1 MNRSTLKL
9 ERTLMNLLGAL
20 ALIAALA
27 AFSLTF
33 RTARNRPW
41 KLRAGWLLAMGL
53 LSFPACVMALYYLHV
68 LPEWTWF
75 YTFRSWTG
83 SEFCVVPLGAASAL
97 FATWLPRVLLV
108 LPLGGFLG
116 ASLVPYLKPVLWPI
130 EEKDFADH
138 WEEGV
143 CRQSTF
149 STCGP
154 ASLATILSSYR
165 VNVSEREIA
174 HSAHSYQGGT
184 EAWYLA
190 RYARTKRMETR
201 FVLRESFDPQV
212 RFPAIVGVK
221 IGASGHFIAVLDCA
235 DGRVT
240 VADPLY
246 GRETLS
252 LDEFHKRYRFT
263 GFHLVVA
270 SRH

>member
-1 MNRSTLKL
+1 
-9 ERTLMNLLGAL
+9 MNLLGAL
-20 ALIAALA
+20 ALIAALV
-27 AFSLTF
+27 AFSLIF

-41 KLRAGWLLAMGL
+41 KLRAAWLLAMAV

-68 LPEWTWF
+68 LPEWGWF
-75 YTFRSWTG
+75 YTFRSWPG

-97 FATWLPRVLLV
+97 FATWLSRALLV

-116 ASLVPYLKPVLWPI
+116 ASLIPYLKPVLGPI

-154 ASLATILSSYR
+154 ASLATILRGYG
-165 VNVSEREIA
+165 VEVTEHEIA
-174 HSAHSYQGGT
+174 RSAYSYEGGT

-190 RYARTKRMETR
+190 RYTRANGMKPR
-201 FVLRESFDPQV
+201 FVFRESFDPEVQ
-212 RFPAIVGVK
+212 FPAIVGVK
-221 IGASGHFIAVLDCA
+221 IGASGHFIAVLDCSG
-235 DGRVT
+235 GRVT

-252 LDEFHKRYRFT
+252 LAEFHKRYQFT
-263 GFHLVVA
+263 GFHLVVMRA
-270 SRH
+270 ECG

>member
-1 MNRSTLKL
+1 
-9 ERTLMNLLGAL
+9 MNLLGAL
-20 ALIAALA
+20 ALVAALG

-33 RTARNRPW
+33 RVARNRPW
-41 KLRAGWLLAMGL
+41 KLRAAWLLLMAV

-68 LPEWTWF
+68 LPEWAWF
-75 YTFRSWTG
+75 YTFRSWPG

-116 ASLVPYLKPVLWPI
+116 ASLVPYLKPVLWRI

-154 ASLATILSSYR
+154 ASLATILR
-165 VNVSEREIA
+165 RHGVEVTEREIA
-174 HSAHSYQGGT
+174 QSAHSYQGGT

-190 RYARTKRMETR
+190 RYARARGMKTR
-201 FVLRESFDPQV
+201 FVLHESFDPDV
-212 RFPAIVGVK
+212 EFPAIVGVK
-221 IGASGHFIAVLDCA
+221 NGTSGHFIAVLGCA

-240 VADPLY
+240 VADLLY

-252 LDEFHKRYRFT
+252 FDEFHERYRST
-263 GFHLVVA
+263 GFHLVVT
-270 SRH
+270 STDCGCE